1 MYMYLSIGSSSKNG
15 SKNEN
20 SNCYTTHSDYTNMI
34 MDQEVQAIKNLPE
47 VLDNVPDIKLY
58 PQVQK
63 IMIKPNLLTG
73 VYTLPEESELEIE

>member
-1 MYMYLSIGSSSKNG
+1 MM
-15 SKNEN
+15 
-20 SNCYTTHSDYTNMI
+20 

-58 PQVQK
+58 PQVQT

-73 VYTLPEESELEIE
+73 VYTLPEESELELE